1 MRMLLSTLA
10 LFLALGPRV
19 GTAALL
25 KAGDPFPAWTLTADT
40 GATMSSHDLAGKTY
54 VLWFFPK
61 AMTPGCTAEGRS
73 FRDEAGAFQ
82 QEGVTILGVSFDT
95 PADNAA
101 FVKSEGFP
109 FRLLS
114 DQDHALA
121 LATGAADSPS
131 APVAHRVS
139 FVVGPDGMPIRVTVS
154 QSTGNNEL
162 DRIALDAAKQWR
174 FKPATRDGQPVES
187 RVRLHIEFQV
197 S

>member
-1 MRMLLSTLA
+1 MRTLLLILA
-10 LFLALGPRV
+10 LLLAHGPPV
-19 GTAALL
+19 VATPLL
-25 KAGDPFPAWTLTADT
+25 KTGDAFPRWTLTDQT
-40 GATMSSHDLAGKTY
+40 GASLSSGDLAGKMY

-73 FRDEAGAFQ
+73 FRDEAAAFQ

-95 PADNAA
+95 TADNAA
-101 FVKSEGFP
+101 FVKAEGFP

-139 FVVGPDGMPIRVTVS
+139 FVVGPDGTVRQVYS
-154 QSTGNNEL
+154 AVNPASH
-162 DRIALDAAKQWR
+162 AKDVL
-174 FKPATRDGQPVES
+174 AG
-187 RVRLHIEFQV
+187 LHKQ
-197 S
+197 

>member
-1 MRMLLSTLA
+1 MRILLSTLA
-10 LFLALGPRV
+10 LFLALDPRV

-25 KAGDPFPAWTLTADT
+25 KTGDQFPPWTLKADT
-40 GATMSSHDLAGKTY
+40 GATMSSNDLAGKTY

-82 QEGVTILGVSFDT
+82 EQGVTILGVSFDT

-101 FVKSEGFP
+101 FVKAEGFP

-121 LATGAADSPS
+121 LATGAADSAS
-131 APVAHRVS
+131 APVAHRIS
-139 FVVGPDGMPIRVTVS
+139 FVVGPDGKVRQVYGTVNPAS
-154 QSTGNNEL
+154 H
-162 DRIALDAAKQWR
+162 AKDVL
-174 FKPATRDGQPVES
+174 TD
-187 RVRLHIEFQV
+187 LHKQ
-197 S
+197 

>member
-19 GTAALL
+19 GNAALL
-25 KAGDPFPAWTLTADT
+25 KAGDPFPAWSLTADT
-40 GATMSSHDLAGKTY
+40 GATMSSKDLAGKTY

-101 FVKSEGFP
+101 FVKAEGFP

-121 LATGAADSPS
+121 LKTGAADSPS
-131 APVAHRVS
+131 TPVAHRIS
-139 FVVGPDGMPIRVTVS
+139 FVVGPDGTVK
-154 QSTGNNEL
+154 QAYGTVNPANH
-162 DRIALDAAKQWR
+162 AKDVL
-174 FKPATRDGQPVES
+174 AD
-187 RVRLHIEFQV
+187 LHKR
-197 S
+197 